1 MKTASKDVKNKS
13 AVAKVARSVSFSS
26 KSLSEKKTV
35 SKDRERYVKNVSA
48 EALSAI
54 SA

>member
-1 MKTASKDVKNKS
+1 MKTVCREAKNKITLT
-13 AVAKVARSVSFSS
+13 KIARSVSFSS
-26 KSLSEKKTV
+26 KSLSEKKAV
-35 SKDRERYVKNVSA
+35 SKDRERYVKNISA

>member
-1 MKTASKDVKNKS
+1 MKAAKDGTKKKG

-26 KSLSEKKTV
+26 KNLSGKKAV
-35 SKDRERYVKNVSA
+35 SKDRERYVKSVSA